1 MAQLVT
7 ARANSPDP
15 TANHDGPVPFV
26 ASATFVLARSIPLD
40 LAPLLLPYK
49 KNGRLGL
56 RIEQLQQR
64 ARLSRGRNNGNGS
77 WSLASDEL
85 EDLAYQPPEGIAE
98 TRSLTIRIIALD
110 QEGTTLAVLDFPL
123 LPGRDQARPVHKA
136 GMEKACATNPLDK
149 AQLRPQNDALEAL
162 KSALAA
168 SESELAEARW
178 TTENAKT
185 GSFQTMEAALAAA
198 EAGWKIELEERLA
211 KAAAQAAAD
220 LAQCRDD
227 WEAENGAS
235 LAKAEEKAQSRLAE
249 ARKRWQRKAEDAIS
263 SAETAW
269 KADETARMA
278 AAEVEWKEKSRKVL
292 AETRKQA
299 AAARDGSD
307 GIETNRLREQLAD
320 MAAMLAH
327 RNSALAQARLA
338 AANAREHWQAELET
352 TLSNAEKSWKE
363 EEASRLAAAE
373 ELWREQ
379 SVKSFT
385 DATARW
391 EAAEASLARARAE
404 IAAAASDKIELC
416 GLRTKLETMA
426 VTLADRDTALDQ
438 TRLAAEQTREAAQKE
453 SAMALAN
460 AKVSWEAGT
469 DSRLEAAE
477 AQWRQ
482 RFANALAE
490 ATTRFENAEIALA
503 QVRVRT
509 EAARAHTDEDTVNHL
524 NEELATLRVMLADRD
539 RELVQARLTPGA
551 REFPAQQARIA
562 LRSDRE
568 WDAIEP
574 APRHGL
580 RITPRLVRDIAL
592 AGALAASVIIFYPRV
607 VALVPES
614 SQANIEAITA
624 GLETAFNGPTLSA
637 RSPAPAS
644 HDVAAKPLAVI
655 VHAANLR
662 TRSSASASIISTLR
676 LGIEVATIQQQG
688 NWTLVRVD
696 DKNSHAGPRLGWVY
710 SPFLK
715 GAGAD
720 NRSRTTSNGI
730 HL

>member
-98 TRSLTIRIIALD
+98 TRSLTIIIIALD

-235 LAKAEEKAQSRLAE
+235 LAK
-249 ARKRWQRKAEDAIS
+249 
-263 SAETAW
+263 
-269 KADETARMA
+269 
-278 AAEVEWKEKSRKVL
+278 VEWKEKSRKVL

-426 VTLADRDTALDQ
+426 LTLADRDTALDQ
-438 TRLAAEQTREAAQKE
+438 TRLAAEQTREAAQKA

-469 DSRLEAAE
+469 VSRLEVAE

-490 ATTRFENAEIALA
+490 ATTRFENAEIALT

-509 EAARAHTDEDTVNHL
+509 EAARAHTDEDAVNHL